1 MKKRLLVML
10 LLLCLLLTALTATV
24 GAEDN
29 YTGEQGHLTL
39 DVNGRKLTFIINARY
54 NCGNNHGNTDLFYY
68 RDSDKLT
75 NVQAKKP
82 NGMVVPIAEWKPGDT
97 ILASIYIS
105 SFNCAR
111 PEGSDC
117 GTMNKTIETTLE
129 FKADDFC
136 HLTRTSTTALT
147 ATMEHIRGND
157 VNDKMT
163 FRFYCYL
170 YSLYDLEQHDKVA
183 ATCETEGYKEAC
195 WRCPGCGKCFS
206 NRDGTGEITD
216 NVISKTGHKFN
227 DEGVCTNDKCDYH
240 AEAYIYNFKT
250 NTKTYCDTVA
260 NAISNATAP
269 AESVHVVS
277 YERDTPITI
286 NKVVDLTVAEDVT
299 VPEIRMESLPSQDT
313 GNLSVK
319 INNHGTV
326 RLFST
331 PETVNGRYQ
340 GVSYF
345 NHNRTEQIKAASTI
359 AVRTM
364 QILNTDTGTIG
375 EINISQTDNP
385 TPKVQVT
392 NNGRTITTLSGS
404 PQNVALCTGTGS
416 YGTITSTGGTA
427 DQLLNTGCYFYF
439 PNDGQK
445 WANKCAESKVSGV
458 IVSYAPFTVTVNRDT
473 TALTAS
479 NGSYTIDGVNANDT
493 VALSA
498 AFTLNPTN
506 SGLTV
511 SESEI
516 TSRWYYKGESENAS
530 ENNTLTLKDIQYG
543 VYDLI
548 FEAKESTYGFTTSV
562 NVKVNMN
569 LPQEKTK
576 ISLKNQFTSD
586 SYTKVYDGTTNT
598 KGILPPIEFQLA
610 DGREIRISPDYY
622 TATAEYKSPNC
633 IDDNKVIV
641 TVTLNEEGQKYYTL
655 TNGKIEVPATITPYD
670 GEWYG
675 GEQVYKTFYVEY
687 NHKPNDTPSIGKP
700 VLNYLNLTGN
710 LFDSEG
716 RQNRKVL
723 TSEDGFQYSFY
734 HLRPGAK
741 EPDPELDEL
750 LTADSVFTYPEDEYH
765 FYAVVKPSLNYAECI
780 TGTSNFKVRDTYSG
794 AHTHDSKTYD
804 KWAGGSLS
812 IATGGTATR
821 YLSGA
826 QPNVNV
832 ELALSQK
839 KTLDLCLYNKAVHV
853 IGSSHDQI
861 YLVGGSTLVLS
872 DCRKTGKVIGSAV
885 ASGSGGV
892 AYVKN
897 GTLSVYDVTLTGG
910 IAKNGGAIV
919 VDKDGTLNL
928 YSGEISGN
936 YVTGGNGGAI
946 YVKSGGVVNMYGGT
960 IRNNHAYS
968 GNGGAI
974 YVAEGGTLNLFGGE
988 ISGNTSSDLGGG
1000 IYVEAGGMV
1009 NVKGA
1014 PIVKDNT
1021 VNGKPSNL
1029 CICANSSSPLLTI
1042 DAEGLTTD
1050 AQIGISTD
1058 ASCPVLLAGGM
1069 QTDYSAYFIPDN
1081 ANTFVFYTDQALTLC
1096 AKPTATLKGDT
1107 LTITTG
1113 SGNMSNTFVLLAAEY
1128 DTDGKMLAV
1137 QSWNVAPQNG
1147 TYTCGVKN
1155 PGAKIK
1161 CFLLRATSYTPLLT
1175 PFSPLA

>member
-24 GAEDN
+24 SAF
-29 YTGEQGHLTL
+29 TVK
-39 DVNGRKLTFIINARY
+39 VNGEDVRITFGIDYHCDICKTYPPVNDDDYTINS
-54 NCGNNHGNTDLFYY
+54 F
-68 RDSDKLT
+68 
-75 NVQAKKP
+75 QAYTEDGKAKP
-82 NGMVVPIAEWKPGDT
+82 LAEWKYGDGLVLSVSVKETVCTRCTQTKISAGTFDVVVNAADVGHYCHKPFGLT
-97 ILASIYIS
+97 IVDI
-105 SFNCAR
+105 
-111 PEGSDC
+111 
-117 GTMNKTIETTLE
+117 
-129 FKADDFC
+129 
-136 HLTRTSTTALT
+136 
-147 ATMEHIRGND
+147 GNYR
-157 VNDKMT
+157 
-163 FRFYCYL
+163 FRFSPVDYL
-170 YSLYDLEQHDKVA
+170 FSVVHHIATPASCEYD
-183 ATCETEGYKEAC
+183 GYNREC
-195 WRCPGCGKCFS
+195 WRCSSCGMCLDSSDPTKAK
-206 NRDGTGEITD
+206 EIPD
-216 NVISKTGHKFN
+216 NVIPKTGHKFDDN
-227 DEGVCTNDKCDYH
+227 GNCTNAGCTYH
-240 AEAYIYNFKT
+240 AEAYISSWNKE
-250 NTKTYCDTVA
+250 KTYYDTVA
-260 NAISNATAP
+260 NAINNATAP

-277 YERDTPITI
+277 YERNTPITI

-299 VPEIRMESLPSQDT
+299 VPEIRLESLPSQDT

-439 PNDGQK
+439 PKGTEK
-445 WANKCAESKVSGV
+445 WLNKCDESEVSGV
-458 IVSYAPFTVTVNRDT
+458 IISYAPFTVKVNRDGS
-473 TALTAS
+473 ALTAT
-479 NGSYTIDGVNANDT
+479 NGSYTIDNVTVGKD

-498 AFTLNPTN
+498 AFALNEY
-506 SGLTV
+506 GLKV
-511 SESEI
+511 GESEI
-516 TSRWYYKGESENAS
+516 TSRWYYKGESKNAAGG
-530 ENNTLTLKDIQYG
+530 TALTLNNIQYG

-562 NVKVNMN
+562 NVKVNVN
-569 LPQEKTK
+569 PPAEKTA
-576 ISLKNQFTSD
+576 ISLKNQLTSD

-598 KGILPPIEFQLA
+598 NGMLPPIGFQLA
-610 DGREIRISPDYY
+610 DKREIRISPDYY

-633 IDDNKVIV
+633 IDDNKIIV
-641 TVTLNEEGQKYYTL
+641 TVTLNDEGKRYYDL
-655 TNGKIEVPATITPYD
+655 TDGKIEVPATITPYD

-734 HLRPGAK
+734 HLRPGATK
-741 EPDPELDEL
+741 PDPELDEL
-750 LTADSVFTYPEDEYH
+750 LTADSVFTYPEEGYY
-765 FYAVVKPSLNYAECI
+765 FYAVVEPSLNYTGCI
-780 TGTSNFKVRDTYSG
+780 TNSTAYFHVYDKYNGNS
-794 AHTHDSKTYD
+794 HTHDNEKTYNPWD
-804 KWAGGSLS
+804 GGSLS
-812 IATGGTATR
+812 IASGGTATR

-839 KTLDLCLYNKAVHV
+839 KTLDLCLYNKSVHV

-892 AYVKN
+892 AHVKN

-919 VDKDGTLNL
+919 VDEKGVLNIH
-928 YSGEISGN
+928 SGEISGN
-936 YVTGGNGGAI
+936 YVTGGKGGAI
-946 YVKSGGVVNMYGGT
+946 YIKSGGTVNIYGGT

-974 YVAEGGTLNLFGGE
+974 YVEAGGTLNLFGGE
-988 ISGNTSSDLGGG
+988 ITGNTASGNGGG
-1000 IYVEAGGMV
+1000 IYVEAGGRV
-1009 NVKGA
+1009 NAKGA

-1021 VNGKPSNL
+1021 ANGKPSNL
-1029 CICANSSSPLLTI
+1029 YICANSSSPLLTI
-1042 DAEGLTTD
+1042 DTEGLTTD

-1069 QTDYSAYFIPDN
+1069 QTDYSAYFIPDD
-1081 ANTFVFYTDQALTLC
+1081 ANTFVFYTNQALTLC
-1096 AKPTATLKGDT
+1096 AKPTATLEGDT

-1113 SGNMSNTFVLLAAEY
+1113 SGNMPNTFVLLAAEY

-1137 QSWNVAPQNG
+1137 QSWNVAPKKD
-1147 TYTCGVKN
+1147 TYTCDVKN

-1161 CFLLRATSYTPLLT
+1161 CFLLRATSYTPVLP

>member
-24 GAEDN
+24 GAEDS
-29 YTGEQGHLTL
+29 YTGERGHLTL
-39 DVNGRKLTFIINARY
+39 DVNGQKRTFIINARY
-54 NCGNNHGNTDLFYY
+54 DCENDHGATDLFNN
-68 RDSDKLT
+68 RDADKLLS
-75 NVQAKKP
+75 VQAKKP

-157 VNDKMT
+157 VNDKIT
-163 FRFYCYL
+163 FKFYCYL
-170 YSLYDLEQHDKVA
+170 YSLYKLEYNKA
-183 ATCETEGYKEAC
+183 GAPTCEKDGYAVAD
-195 WRCPGCGKCFS
+195 WYRCPCCGKCFLNS
-206 NRDGTGEITD
+206 NGTNEITVKKKLGHDFDANGVCQRCSRQAEAKLSNSGTYYATAAEAIDAAAGTGEA
-216 NVISKTGHKFN
+216 VI
-227 DEGVCTNDKCDYH
+227 
-240 AEAYIYNFKT
+240 I
-250 NTKTYCDTVA
+250 
-260 NAISNATAP
+260 
-269 AESVHVVS
+269 VS
-277 YERDTPITI
+277 YAADKTDPII
-286 NKVVDLTVAEDVT
+286 LNKIVDLTVNNGVT
-299 VPEIRMESLPSQDT
+299 VPEIRLDT
-313 GNLSVK
+313 LSGTNTGASMN
-319 INNHGTV
+319 INNYGTV
-326 RLFST
+326 NLFSSVT
-331 PETVNGRYQ
+331 AAQQSYPRIFIYNHSGIGKITVSNAQ
-340 GVSYF
+340 DIQIF
-345 NHNRTEQIKAASTI
+345 NDANQTI
-359 AVRTM
+359 S
-364 QILNTDTGTIG
+364 
-375 EINISQTDNP
+375 EINIPQTDI
-385 TPKVQVT
+385 TSQQVQIS
-392 NNGRTITTLSGS
+392 NSGTINSLSGCTGS
-404 PQNVALCTGTGS
+404 VKLCTGTGS
-416 YGTITSTGGTA
+416 YGTITSTSGTA

-458 IVSYAPFTVTVNRDT
+458 IVSYAPFTVKVSRDN
-473 TALTAS
+473 TALTPS
-479 NGSYTIDGVNANDT
+479 EDGSYTVDGVSVNDT

-498 AFTLNPTN
+498 AFTLNEY
-506 SGLTV
+506 GLKV
-511 SESEI
+511 GESEI
-516 TSRWYYKGESENAS
+516 TSRWYYKGESKNAS
-530 ENNTLTLKDIQYG
+530 EDNTLTLKDIQYG

-562 NVKVNMN
+562 SVKVNVN
-569 LPQEKTK
+569 PPEGKTA
-576 ISLKNQFTSD
+576 ISLKTQFTTD

-610 DGREIRISPDYY
+610 DEREIRISPDYY
-622 TATAEYKSPNC
+622 NTPTVNFDSPDC
-633 IDDNKVIV
+633 IPNNKIIV
-641 TVTLNEEGQKYYTL
+641 EVTLTEEGKRYYDL
-655 TNGKIEVPATITPYD
+655 TNGKIEVPATITRYD
-670 GEWYG
+670 GSEVFRVG
-675 GEQVYKTFYVEY
+675 ANTDSLK
-687 NHKPNDTPSIGKP
+687 NDHPCIGKP
-700 VLNYLNLTGN
+700 VLKYLNLTGN

-723 TSEDGFQYSFY
+723 TSEDRFQYSFY
-734 HLRPGAK
+734 HLRPGAT

-750 LTADSVFTYPEDEYH
+750 LTADSVFTYPEEGYY
-765 FYAVVKPSLNYAECI
+765 FYAVVEPSLNYTGCI
-780 TGTSNFKVRDTYSG
+780 TNSTAYFYVYDKYNGNS
-794 AHTHDSKTYD
+794 HTHDKKTYTD
-804 KWAGGSLS
+804 WNGSSLS

-839 KTLDLCLYNKAVHV
+839 KTLDLCLYNKSVHV

-936 YVTGGNGGAI
+936 YVTGGKGGAI
-946 YVKSGGVVNMYGGT
+946 YIKSGGVVNMYGGT

-968 GNGGAI
+968 GDGGAI
-974 YVAEGGTLNLFGGE
+974 YVEAGGTLNLYGGT
-988 ISGNTSSDLGGG
+988 ITGNTASGNGGG
-1000 IYVEAGGMV
+1000 IYVEAGGRL

-1021 VNGKPSNL
+1021 ANGKPSNL
-1029 CICANSSSPLLTI
+1029 YICANSSSPLLSI
-1042 DAEGLTTD
+1042 SGDMTD
-1050 AQIGISTD
+1050 GAQIGISTD

-1069 QTDYSAYFIPDN
+1069 QTDYSAYFIPDD
-1081 ANTFVFYTDQALTLC
+1081 ANTFVLYNSDAKTLTLC
-1096 AKPTATLKGDT
+1096 AKPTATLEGDT
-1107 LTITTG
+1107 LTITT
-1113 SGNMSNTFVLLAAEY
+1113 GNMSNTFVLLAAEY

-1137 QSWNVAPQNG
+1137 QSWNVEPQED

-1161 CFLLRATSYTPLLT
+1161 CFLLRATSYTPVLT

>member
-24 GAEDN
+24 GAEDS
-29 YTGEQGHLTL
+29 YTGERGHLTL
-39 DVNGRKLTFIINARY
+39 DVNGQKRTFIINARY
-54 NCGNNHGNTDLFYY
+54 DCENDHGATDLFNN
-68 RDSDKLT
+68 RDADKLLS
-75 NVQAKKP
+75 VQAKKP

-117 GTMNKTIETTLE
+117 GKMNEPIEATLE
-129 FKADDFC
+129 FNADDFC
-136 HLTRTSTTALT
+136 HRRYSSNPLKFE
-147 ATMEHIRGND
+147 MKHIRGSD

-206 NRDGTGEITD
+206 NRDGTSEITD
-216 NVISKTGHKFN
+216 NVIPKLGHNFN
-227 DEGVCTNDKCDYH
+227 ENGVCQRCSRQ
-240 AEAYIYNFKT
+240 AEAYIYNPTTQSKS
-250 NTKTYCDTVA
+250 YR
-260 NAISNATAP
+260 ATATE
-269 AESVHVVS
+269 AIADASTGEAVIVVS
-277 YERDTPITI
+277 YAADKTDPII
-286 NKVVDLTVAEDVT
+286 LNKIVDLTVNNGVT
-299 VPEIRMESLPSQDT
+299 VPEIRLDT
-313 GNLSVK
+313 LSGTNTGASMN
-319 INNHGTV
+319 INNYGTV
-326 RLFST
+326 NLFSSVT
-331 PETVNGRYQ
+331 AAQQSYPRIFIYNHSGIGKITVSNAQ
-340 GVSYF
+340 DIQIF
-345 NHNRTEQIKAASTI
+345 NDANQTI
-359 AVRTM
+359 S
-364 QILNTDTGTIG
+364 
-375 EINISQTDNP
+375 EINIPQTDI
-385 TPKVQVT
+385 TSQQVQIS
-392 NNGRTITTLSGS
+392 NSGTINSLSGCTGS
-404 PQNVALCTGTGS
+404 VKLCTGTGS

-427 DQLLNTGCYFYF
+427 DQLLDTNCYFYF

-458 IVSYAPFTVTVNRDT
+458 IVSYAPFTVKVSRDN
-473 TALTAS
+473 TALTPS
-479 NGSYTIDGVNANDT
+479 EDGSYTVDGVSVNDT

-498 AFTLNPTN
+498 AFTLNEY
-506 SGLTV
+506 GLKV
-511 SESEI
+511 GESEI
-516 TSRWYYKGESENAS
+516 TSRWYYKGESKNAS
-530 ENNTLTLKDIQYG
+530 EDNTLTLKDIQYG

-562 NVKVNMN
+562 SVKVNVN
-569 LPQEKTK
+569 PPEGKTA
-576 ISLKNQFTSD
+576 ISLKTQFTTD
-586 SYTKVYDGTTNT
+586 TYTKVYDGTTNT

-622 TATAEYKSPNC
+622 NTPTVNFDSPDC
-633 IDDNKVIV
+633 IPNNKIIV
-641 TVTLNEEGQKYYTL
+641 EVTLTEEGKTYYDL
-655 TNGKIEVPATITPYD
+655 TNGKIEVPATITRYD
-670 GEWYG
+670 GSEVFCVG
-675 GEQVYKTFYVEY
+675 ANTDSLK
-687 NHKPNDTPSIGKP
+687 NDHPCIGKP
-700 VLNYLNLTGN
+700 VLKYLNLTGN

-734 HLRPGAK
+734 HLRPGAT
-741 EPDPELDEL
+741 EPDSELDEL
-750 LTADSVFTYPEDEYH
+750 LTADSVFTYPEEGYH
-765 FYAVVKPSLNYAECI
+765 VYAVVEPSLNYTGCI
-780 TGTSNFKVRDTYSG
+780 TNSTAYFYVYDKYNGNS
-794 AHTHDSKTYD
+794 HTHDKKTYTD
-804 KWAGGSLS
+804 WNGSSLS

-839 KTLDLCLYNKAVHV
+839 KTLDLCLYNKSVHV

-936 YVTGGNGGAI
+936 YVTGGKGGAI

-968 GNGGAI
+968 GDGGAI
-974 YVAEGGTLNLFGGE
+974 YVEAGGTLNLYGGT
-988 ISGNTSSDLGGG
+988 ITGNTASGNGGG

-1021 VNGKPSNL
+1021 ANGKPSNL
-1029 CICANSSSPLLTI
+1029 YICANSSSPLLSI
-1042 DAEGLTTD
+1042 SGDMTD
-1050 AQIGISTD
+1050 GAQIGISTD

-1069 QTDYSAYFIPDN
+1069 QTDYSAYFIPDD
-1081 ANTFVFYTDQALTLC
+1081 ANTFVLYNSDAKTLTLC
-1096 AKPTATLKGDT
+1096 AKPTATLEGDT

-1128 DTDGKMLAV
+1128 DTDSKMLAV
-1137 QSWNVAPQNG
+1137 HSWNVAPQKD
-1147 TYTCGVKN
+1147 TYTCDVKN

-1161 CFLLRATSYTPLLT
+1161 CFLLRATSYTPVLT

>member
-157 VNDKMT
+157 VNDKIT
-163 FRFYCYL
+163 FKFYCYL
-170 YSLYDLEQHDKVA
+170 YSLYKLEYNKA
-183 ATCETEGYKEAC
+183 GAPTCEKDGYAVAD
-195 WRCPGCGKCFS
+195 WYRCPCCGKCFLNS
-206 NRDGTGEITD
+206 NATNEIT
-216 NVISKTGHKFN
+216 VKKKLGHNFN
-227 DEGVCTNDKCDYH
+227 ENGVCQRKGCKYH
-240 AEAYIYNFKT
+240 AEAYIYNSLTEK
-250 NTKTYCDTVA
+250 KTYYDTVA
-260 NAISNATAP
+260 NAINNATAP

-277 YERDTPITI
+277 YERNTPITI

-299 VPEIRMESLPSQDT
+299 VPEIRLESLPSQDT

-439 PNDGQK
+439 PKGTEK
-445 WANKCAESKVSGV
+445 WLNKCDESEVSGV
-458 IVSYAPFTVTVNRDT
+458 IISYAPFTVKVNRDGS
-473 TALTAS
+473 ALTAT
-479 NGSYTIDGVNANDT
+479 NGSYTIDNVTVGKD

-498 AFTLNPTN
+498 AFALNEY
-506 SGLTV
+506 GLKV
-511 SESEI
+511 GESEI
-516 TSRWYYKGESENAS
+516 TSRWYYKGESKNAAGG
-530 ENNTLTLKDIQYG
+530 TALTLNNIQYG

-562 NVKVNMN
+562 NVKVNVN
-569 LPQEKTK
+569 PPAEKTA
-576 ISLKNQFTSD
+576 ISLKNQLTSD

-598 KGILPPIEFQLA
+598 NGMLPPIGFQLA
-610 DGREIRISPDYY
+610 DKREIRISPDYY

-633 IDDNKVIV
+633 IDDNKIIV
-641 TVTLNEEGQKYYTL
+641 TVTLNDEGKRYYDL
-655 TNGKIEVPATITPYD
+655 TDGKIEVPATITPYD

-734 HLRPGAK
+734 HLRPGATK
-741 EPDPELDEL
+741 PDPELDEL
-750 LTADSVFTYPEDEYH
+750 LTADSVFTYPEEGYY
-765 FYAVVKPSLNYAECI
+765 FYAVVEPSLNYTGCI
-780 TGTSNFKVRDTYSG
+780 TNSTAYFHVYDKYNGNS
-794 AHTHDSKTYD
+794 HTHDNEKTYNPWD
-804 KWAGGSLS
+804 GGSLS
-812 IATGGTATR
+812 IASGGTATR

-839 KTLDLCLYNKAVHV
+839 KTLDLCLYNKSVHV

-892 AYVKN
+892 AHVKN

-919 VDKDGTLNL
+919 VDEKGVLNIH
-928 YSGEISGN
+928 SGEISA
-936 YVTGGNGGAI
+936 T
-946 YVKSGGVVNMYGGT
+946 
-960 IRNNHAYS
+960 
-968 GNGGAI
+968 
-974 YVAEGGTLNLFGGE
+974 
-988 ISGNTSSDLGGG
+988 TSQAARAARS
-1000 IYVEAGGMV
+1000 
-1009 NVKGA
+1009 
-1014 PIVKDNT
+1014 T
-1021 VNGKPSNL
+1021 SNP
-1029 CICANSSSPLLTI
+1029 A
-1042 DAEGLTTD
+1042 
-1050 AQIGISTD
+1050 AQSIST
-1058 ASCPVLLAGGM
+1058 AARSGTTTP
-1069 QTDYSAYFIPDN
+1069 IP
-1081 ANTFVFYTDQALTLC
+1081 A
-1096 AKPTATLKGDT
+1096 TAARSTSKR
-1107 LTITTG
+1107 
-1113 SGNMSNTFVLLAAEY
+1113 AA
-1128 DTDGKMLAV
+1128 
-1137 QSWNVAPQNG
+1137 
-1147 TYTCGVKN
+1147 
-1155 PGAKIK
+1155 
-1161 CFLLRATSYTPLLT
+1161 R
-1175 PFSPLA
+1175 

>member
-24 GAEDN
+24 SAF
-29 YTGEQGHLTL
+29 TVK
-39 DVNGRKLTFIINARY
+39 VNGEDVRITFGIDYHCDICKTYPPVNDDDYTINS
-54 NCGNNHGNTDLFYY
+54 F
-68 RDSDKLT
+68 
-75 NVQAKKP
+75 QAYTEDGKAKP
-82 NGMVVPIAEWKPGDT
+82 LAEWKYGDGLVLSVSVKETVCTRCTQTKISAGTFDVVVNAADVGHYCHKPFGLT
-97 ILASIYIS
+97 IVDI
-105 SFNCAR
+105 
-111 PEGSDC
+111 
-117 GTMNKTIETTLE
+117 
-129 FKADDFC
+129 
-136 HLTRTSTTALT
+136 
-147 ATMEHIRGND
+147 GNYR
-157 VNDKMT
+157 
-163 FRFYCYL
+163 FRFSPVDYL
-170 YSLYDLEQHDKVA
+170 FSVVHHIATPASCEYD
-183 ATCETEGYKEAC
+183 GYNREC
-195 WRCPGCGKCFS
+195 WRCSSCGMCLDSSDPTKAK
-206 NRDGTGEITD
+206 EIPD
-216 NVISKTGHKFN
+216 NVIPKTGHKFDDDGN
-227 DEGVCTNDKCDYH
+227 CTNAGCTYH
-240 AEAYIYNFKT
+240 AEAYISYPWTEK
-250 NTKTYCDTVA
+250 KTYCDTVA

-286 NKVVDLTVAEDVT
+286 NKVVDLTVEEGVT
-299 VPEIRMESLPSQDT
+299 VPEIRLESLPSQDT

-326 RLFST
+326 RLFSM
-331 PETVNGRYQ
+331 PETVKSQYQ

-364 QILNTDTGTIG
+364 QILNTDTGIIG

-392 NNGRTITTLSGS
+392 NNGGTITTLSGS
-404 PQNVALCTGTGS
+404 PKNVALCTGTGS
-416 YGTITSTGGTA
+416 YGTIQNRVGSA
-427 DQLLNTGCYFYF
+427 DSLLNTGCYFYF

-458 IVSYAPFTVTVNRDT
+458 IVSEAPFTVTVNRDT
-473 TALTAS
+473 TALALS
-479 NGSYTIDGVNANDT
+479 EDGSYTVDGVNVNVT

-498 AFTLNPTN
+498 AFALNEY
-506 SGLTV
+506 GLKV
-511 SESEI
+511 NESEI
-516 TSRWYYKGESENAS
+516 TSRWYYSGESKNAS
-530 ENNTLTLKDIQYG
+530 EDNTLTLNDIQYG

-576 ISLKNQFTSD
+576 ISLKEQPTSV
-586 SYTKVYDGTTNT
+586 SYTKVYNGT
-598 KGILPPIEFQLA
+598 KDASAVLPPIEFQLA
-610 DGREIRISPDYY
+610 DEREIRISPDYY
-622 TATAEYKSPNC
+622 NTPTVNFDSPDC
-633 IDDNKVIV
+633 IPNNKIIV
-641 TVTLNEEGQKYYTL
+641 EVTLTEEGKKYYDL

-670 GEWYG
+670 GEWYDG
-675 GEQVYKTFYVEY
+675 VQHYKAFFVGLSDAGY
-687 NHKPNDTPSIGKP
+687 DGSASIGRN
-700 VLNYLNLTGN
+700 VLPYLQLKGN
-710 LFDSEG
+710 MYDAVKKKLSL
-716 RQNRKVL
+716 RNI
-723 TSEDGFQYSFY
+723 TPEDGFQYSFY

-794 AHTHDSKTYD
+794 AHTHDSKTYAAWD
-804 KWAGGSLS
+804 GSSLS

-826 QPNVNV
+826 QANVNV

-839 KTLDLCLYNKAVHV
+839 KTLNLCLYNKSIHV

-968 GNGGAI
+968 GDGGAI
-974 YVAEGGTLNLFGGE
+974 YVEAGGTLNLFGGE

-1000 IYVEAGGMV
+1000 IYVEAGGRV

-1021 VNGKPSNL
+1021 ANGKPSNL
-1029 CICANSSSPLLTI
+1029 YICANSSSPLLTI

-1050 AQIGISTD
+1050 AQIGVSTNV
-1058 ASCPVLLAGGM
+1058 SCPMLLARGM
-1069 QTDYSAYFIPDN
+1069 QTDYSAHFIPDD

-1137 QSWNVAPQNG
+1137 HSWNVAPQED
-1147 TYTCGVKN
+1147 TYTCDVKN
-1155 PGAKIK
+1155 PGVKIK
-1161 CFLLRATSYTPLLT
+1161 CFLLRYGSNTPVLT

>member
-1 MKKRLLVML
+1 MKKRLLVMV

-24 GAEDN
+24 GAE
-29 YTGEQGHLTL
+29 YTGAGGLLDCTL
-39 DVNGRKLTFIINARY
+39 DGRTFHFSINGRYRCESNHTTGVLYAEDHKL
-54 NCGNNHGNTDLFYY
+54 L
-68 RDSDKLT
+68 S
-75 NVQAKKP
+75 VEAKKSD
-82 NGMVVPIAEWKPGDT
+82 GTVVPIAEWRPGDK
-97 ILASIYIS
+97 ILAKVEIPN
-105 SFNCAR
+105 FNCSR
-111 PEGSDC
+111 CIEDGGLCGS
-117 GTMNKTIETTLE
+117 MNKTINATIE
-129 FKADDFC
+129 FTGDDFC
-136 HLTRTSTTALT
+136 HRWRNSNNPLTTR
-147 ATMEHIRGND
+147 MDHIRGADTND
-157 VNDKMT
+157 YIDFNL
-163 FRFYCYL
+163 YCYDT
-170 YSLYDLEQHDKVA
+170 SLYQLRHHDAGKP
-183 ATCETEGYKEAC
+183 TCEEDGYDAE
-195 WRCPGCGKCFS
+195 WYRCPLCSRTFS
-206 NRDGTGEITD
+206 DDRGANEITV
-216 NVISKTGHKFN
+216 NPRLGHDFDAN
-227 DEGVCTNDKCDYH
+227 GVCQRKGCDYH
-240 AEAYIYNFKT
+240 AEAYISYSRTEK
-250 NTKTYCDTVA
+250 KTYCDTVA

-286 NKVVDLTVAEDVT
+286 NKVVDLTVEEGVT
-299 VPEIRMESLPSQDT
+299 VPEIRLESLPSQDT
-313 GNLSVK
+313 GSLSVK

-326 RLFST
+326 RLFSM
-331 PETVNGRYQ
+331 PETVKSQYQ
-340 GVSYF
+340 GVSYV
-345 NHNRTEQIKAASTI
+345 NHNRTERITAASTI
-359 AVRTM
+359 AV
-364 QILNTDTGTIG
+364 QIMRISNTANGTIG
-375 EINISQTDNP
+375 EISIPQTANP

-392 NNGRTITTLSGS
+392 NNGGTITTLSGS
-404 PQNVALCTGTGS
+404 PKNVALCTGTGS
-416 YGTITSTGGTA
+416 YGTVTSTSGTA
-427 DQLLNTGCYFYF
+427 DQLLDTNCYFYF
-439 PNDGQK
+439 PAGKK
-445 WANKCAESKVSGV
+445 WLNKCVESSVSDV
-458 IVSYAPFTVTVNRDT
+458 IVSNAPFTVNVKQGDT
-473 TALTAS
+473 ELKPS
-479 NGSYTIDGVNANDT
+479 EGSYTIDGVNVNDT

-498 AFTLNPTN
+498 AFTPNPSD

-511 SESEI
+511 SETEI
-516 TSRWYYKGESENAS
+516 TSRWYYSGESKNAS
-530 ENNTLTLKDIQYG
+530 ENNTLTLDKIQYG

-576 ISLKNQFTSD
+576 ISLKNQLTSD

-610 DGREIRISPDYY
+610 DEREIRISPDYY
-622 TATAEYKSPNC
+622 NTPTVNFDSPDC
-633 IDDNKVIV
+633 IPNNKIIV
-641 TVTLNEEGQKYYTL
+641 EVTLTEEGKKYYDL

-670 GEWYG
+670 GEWYDG
-675 GEQVYKTFYVEY
+675 VQHYKAFFVGLSDAGY
-687 NHKPNDTPSIGKP
+687 DGSASIGRN
-700 VLNYLNLTGN
+700 VLPYLQLKGN
-710 LFDSEG
+710 MYDAVKKKLSL
-716 RQNRKVL
+716 RNI
-723 TSEDGFQYSFY
+723 TPEDGFQYSFY

-794 AHTHDSKTYD
+794 AHTHDSKTYAAWD
-804 KWAGGSLS
+804 GSSLS

-826 QPNVNV
+826 QANVNV

-839 KTLDLCLYNKAVHV
+839 KTLNLCLYNKSVHV

-910 IAKNGGAIV
+910 LAKNGGAIV

-936 YVTGGNGGAI
+936 YVTGGKGGAI

-968 GNGGAI
+968 GDGGAI
-974 YVAEGGTLNLFGGE
+974 YVEAGGTLNLFGGE

-1021 VNGKPSNL
+1021 ANGKPSNL
-1029 CICANSSSPLLTI
+1029 YICVSSSSPLLSI
-1042 DAEGLTTD
+1042 SGDMTD
-1050 AQIGISTD
+1050 GAQIGISTD
-1058 ASCPVLLAGGM
+1058 ASCPMLLARGM
-1069 QTDYSAYFIPDN
+1069 QTDYSAYFIPDD

-1096 AKPTATLKGDT
+1096 AKPTATLEGDT

-1128 DTDGKMLAV
+1128 DTGGKMLAV
-1137 QSWNVAPQNG
+1137 QSWNVEPQKD
-1147 TYTCGVKN
+1147 TYTCDVKN

-1161 CFLLRATSYTPLLT
+1161 CFLLRATSYTPVLA